1 MREKS
6 RNSGY
11 HFEKELASVC
21 RQRVPGEA
29 KQNLYAA
36 SIADHVIDE
45 CLVRILVGGVRV
57 VETRTVNKV
66 GPLFGIESW
75 RLSAASHICADG
87 KHRPVV
93 VDERLGSHH
102 SGIFMVPLD

>member
-11 HFEKELASVC
+11 HFEKELASVS
-21 RQRVPGEA
+21 RQRVPGEC

-36 SIADHVIDE
+36 SIVDHVIDE